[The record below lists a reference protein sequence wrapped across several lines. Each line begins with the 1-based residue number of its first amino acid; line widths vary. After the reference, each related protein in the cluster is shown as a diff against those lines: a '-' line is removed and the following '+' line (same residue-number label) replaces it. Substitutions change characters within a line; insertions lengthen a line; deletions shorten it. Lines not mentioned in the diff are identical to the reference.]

1 MEYHTNISVD
11 MDFKN
16 NCNDLSHSMAFKN
29 KDEPASGSPSAHLSK
44 NLPKIALYLPSLR
57 GGGAERVMVTLANAF
72 TERGYT
78 VDLVLAEATG
88 AYLTEVSPRV
98 RIIDLKSSRVVISL
112 PRLIRYLRRERP
124 NAMLSAM
131 GHANVIAILA
141 QKLSG
146 VKTRMVV
153 SERNTYS
160 VAFAH
165 AQGWRSFVVKTL
177 LRPAY
182 LASDS
187 IVAVSTGVADDLAKS
202 LSIPRSCIDVAYNP
216 VVTDSL
222 STLADETTALPWL
235 PPGSSPLILGAGRLT
250 KAKDFITLIRSFA
263 LVRATRPAR
272 LAILGEGEL
281 RAELKTEAIKLGVDT
296 DVVMPG
302 FIDNP
307 FAVMR
312 QANLFVLSS
321 AWEGLPNVLIQAMA
335 CGTPVVSTDCP
346 SGPNEILEG
355 GKWGRLVPVGDVL
368 ALAKAI
374 TASLDEIEH
383 PDVVLRAADFNVNQA
398 VNKYLQVML
407 QCH

>member
-1 MEYHTNISVD
+1 
-11 MDFKN
+11 MDYKI
-16 NCNDLSHSMAFKN
+16 NCCDLSHNMAFKYQG
-29 KDEPASGSPSAHLSK
+29 ESPSFAGSTHFSK
-44 NLPKIALYLPSLR
+44 ALPRLALYLPSLR
-57 GGGAERVMVTLANAF
+57 GGGAERVMVTLANAIA
-72 TERGYT
+72 ERGYT

-88 AYLTEVSPRV
+88 AYLAEVSPRV
-98 RIIDLKSSRVVISL
+98 RVIDLKSSRVVISL

-124 NAMLSAM
+124 VAMLSAM

-141 QKLSG
+141 QKLAG

-160 VAFAH
+160 VASAH
-165 AQGWRSFVVKTL
+165 TKGWRAVTVKRL
-177 LRPAY
+177 QRPAY
-182 LASDS
+182 LASDG

-202 LSIPRSCIDVAYNP
+202 LSIPRARIDVAYNP

-235 PPGSSPLILGAGRLT
+235 TLGSSPLILGAGRLT

-281 RAELKTEAIKLGVDT
+281 RAELETEAIKLGVDT

-383 PDVVLRAADFNVNQA
+383 PNVALRAADFSVDQA

>member
-222 STLADETTALPWL
+222 STLADETT
-235 PPGSSPLILGAGRLT
+235 
-250 KAKDFITLIRSFA
+250 
-263 LVRATRPAR
+263 
-272 LAILGEGEL
+272 
-281 RAELKTEAIKLGVDT
+281 
-296 DVVMPG
+296 
-302 FIDNP
+302 
-307 FAVMR
+307 
-312 QANLFVLSS
+312 
-321 AWEGLPNVLIQAMA
+321 
-335 CGTPVVSTDCP
+335 
-346 SGPNEILEG
+346 
-355 GKWGRLVPVGDVL
+355 VPVPGPMP
-368 ALAKAI
+368 
-374 TASLDEIEH
+374 AS
-383 PDVVLRAADFNVNQA
+383 
-398 VNKYLQVML
+398 K
-407 QCH
+407 